1 MLSTLRIQNL
11 ALVDELVWELNR
23 GLTAVTGETGAG
35 KSVIVGA
42 LNLILGER
50 ADRAVIRSGEEKC
63 TVEAVFDLSDTKAV
77 DDILENAGAGVCEG
91 GQLVLRRIISASGAN
106 KQFINCSPV
115 TLQIMKAVGEYLVDL
130 HGPHDHQSLLSKEH
144 QRSLLDA
151 FGASTDLWKDYR
163 KAWRDWQEK
172 LSAWKDL
179 RDSERASEQ
188 EIDLLQHQINEIEL
202 ADLDANE
209 EEMVIERYRRSSNAV
224 RLIELSGLIGESI
237 DGDDGLVARMSDVQ
251 RAARELERIDPTVAP
266 MLAGLATAAV
276 ELEELSR
283 SVGDYR
289 EDVEVDPEEAAQLE
303 ERINLF
309 ESLKRKYGNTLG
321 DVLEFHAKAAA
332 RLSAI
337 QNRSGEL
344 DKLEAEAKAAEDQIV
359 AIAEKLTDSRR
370 KAAPNLAKQI
380 ETHLKDLGFKQS
392 KFGVDVERLA
402 ELGPHGRDGV
412 EFQFMPN
419 PGEPAKPL
427 RLIGSSGEI
436 SRVMLAVKSALAD
449 QDKVA
454 LLVFDEIDAN
464 VGGEVA
470 HAVGAK
476 MAGIADRRQVI
487 VITHL
492 AQVAARGHQHFV
504 VDKVVQGKRTHS
516 KLNLVESKQRV
527 DEIARMLGGMGSES
541 GRKHAEDLLAGARQA

>member
-1 MLSTLRIQNL
+1 
-11 ALVDELVWELNR
+11 
-23 GLTAVTGETGAG
+23 
-35 KSVIVGA
+35 
-42 LNLILGER
+42 
-50 ADRAVIRSGEEKC
+50 
-63 TVEAVFDLSDTKAV
+63 
-77 DDILENAGAGVCEG
+77 
-91 GQLVLRRIISASGAN
+91 
-106 KQFINCSPV
+106 
-115 TLQIMKAVGEYLVDL
+115 
-130 HGPHDHQSLLSKEH
+130 
-144 QRSLLDA
+144 
-151 FGASTDLWKDYR
+151 
-163 KAWRDWQEK
+163 
-172 LSAWKDL
+172 
-179 RDSERASEQ
+179 
-188 EIDLLQHQINEIEL
+188 
-202 ADLDANE
+202 
-209 EEMVIERYRRSSNAV
+209 
-224 RLIELSGLIGESI
+224 LIELSGLISESI
-237 DGDDGLVARMSDVQ
+237 DGDDGLVARMGDVQ
-251 RAARELERIDPTVAP
+251 RAARELERLDPSVAP

-276 ELEELSR
+276 ELEDLSR

-289 EDVEVDPEEAAQLE
+289 DDVDVDPEEAAVLE

-309 ESLKRKYGNTLG
+309 ESLKRKYGDTLG
-321 DVLEFHAKAAA
+321 DILEFHAKAAA

-344 DKLEAEAKAAEDQIV
+344 DKLEADAKAAEDKVV
-359 AIAEKLTDSRR
+359 AIAESLSDKRR
-370 KAAPNLAKQI
+370 KAAPKLAKKI

-392 KFGVDVERLA
+392 KFGVDVDRLT
-402 ELGPHGRDGV
+402 ELGPHGGDGV

-504 VDKVVQGKRTHS
+504 VDKVVEGKRTHS
-516 KLNLVESKQRV
+516 KLNLVEDTHRV
-527 DEIARMLGGMGSES
+527 DEIARMLGGMSSES
-541 GRKHAEDLLAGARQA
+541 GRKHAEELLAGAG

>member
-23 GLTAVTGETGAG
+23 GMTAVTGETGAG

-50 ADRAVIRSGEEKC
+50 ADRAMIRSGEEKC

-77 DDILENAGAGVCEG
+77 DEILENAGAGLCEG
-91 GQLVLRRIISASGAN
+91 GQLVLRRIISESGAN

-115 TLQIMKAVGEYLVDL
+115 TLQVMKAVGEYLVDL

-151 FGASTDLWKDYR
+151 FGASVDLWKDYR

-172 LSAWKDL
+172 LRTWKEL

-188 EIDLLQHQINEIEL
+188 EIDLLQYQINEIEL

-209 EEMVIERYRRSSNAV
+209 EETVLDRYRRSSNAV

-237 DGDDGLVARMSDVQ
+237 DGDDGLVARMGDVQ
-251 RAARELERIDPTVAP
+251 RAARELERLDPSVAP

-276 ELEELSR
+276 ELEDLSR

-289 EDVEVDPEEAAQLE
+289 EDVDVDPEEAAVLE

-309 ESLKRKYGNTLG
+309 ESLKRKYGDTLEEI
-321 DVLEFHAKAAA
+321 LEFHAKAAA

-344 DKLEAEAKAAEDQIV
+344 DKLEADAKTAEGKVV
-359 AIAEKLTDSRR
+359 AIAEKLTDMRR
-370 KAAPNLAKQI
+370 KAAPKLAKKI

-392 KFGVDVERLA
+392 KFGVDVDRLP
-402 ELGPHGRDGV
+402 ELGPHGGDGV

-427 RLIGSSGEI
+427 RTIGSSGEI

-504 VDKVVQGKRTHS
+504 VDKVVEGKRTFS
-516 KLNLVESKQRV
+516 KLNLVEEDLRV
-527 DEIARMLGGMGSES
+527 EEIARMLGGMSSES
-541 GRKHAEDLLAGARQA
+541 GRKHAEELLAGAG